1 MLQLQAQQV
10 VWGVNPRRGRFSI
23 ETPLENADKKF
34 IGERIEKDSR
44 EAVRTSRSTGTFL
57 MQWEEICR
65 HFLSVFFLIIKQTL
79 QKTDVLYSKMLSQK
93 LTKLGRSATHN
104 VQYSHF

>member
-1 MLQLQAQQV
+1 MAVVFFVKQCLSSVNHEQFSMQMLQLQAQQV

-34 IGERIEKDSR
+34 IGERIEEDIR

-57 MQWEEICR
+57 MQWEEIFR
-65 HFLSVFFLIIKQTL
+65 HFLSVFF
-79 QKTDVLYSKMLSQK
+79 
-93 LTKLGRSATHN
+93 
-104 VQYSHF
+104 